1 MKGYKTPEILKMV
14 EMPTDRKEL
23 EAIYKTL
30 AKTADQRLVRLEQL
44 EAADIPGYHNATKWA
59 YKRAMSDIERW
70 SGSGEKRFNKGMPRT
85 IQGLES
91 KIEDIKTFLTA
102 PTSTKGG
109 MTDVLIH
116 RADTLNET
124 FGTEYSWQEWDAFLN
139 DELNQNLEDLLG
151 SDSKMRVLAAL
162 EKWKANREDIK
173 KKVEAANLKTIR
185 TGDEMTDAMI
195 EKAVKKYGDEL
206 ADFLNQ

>member
-1 MKGYKTPEILKMV
+1 MKGYKTSELLKMV
-14 EMPTDRKEL
+14 EMPTDRKSL

-44 EAADIPGYHNATKWA
+44 EAADIPGYKNATKWA
-59 YKRAMSDIERW
+59 YNRAMSDIKRW
-70 SGSGEKRFNKGMPRT
+70 SGSDATRFNVGMPRT

-109 MTDVLIH
+109 MTDVLIN
-116 RADTLNET
+116 RAKTLNKN
-124 FGTEYSWQEWDAFLN
+124 FGTEFSWQEWDTFLN

-162 EKWKANREDIK
+162 EKWKNNRENIK
-173 KKVEAANLKTIR
+173 DKVEKANLKEIR

-195 EKAVKKYGDEL
+195 EKSIKKYGKEL
-206 ADFLNQ
+206 VDFLNK